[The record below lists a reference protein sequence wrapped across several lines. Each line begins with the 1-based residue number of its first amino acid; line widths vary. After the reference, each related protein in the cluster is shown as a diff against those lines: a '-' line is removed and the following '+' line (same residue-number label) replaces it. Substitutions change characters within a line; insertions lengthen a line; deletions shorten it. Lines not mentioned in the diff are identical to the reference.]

1 MTYTKN
7 TLRRVLIVLGA
18 MTLLTA
24 AACRNWKH
32 KSPEERAEWVT
43 KKITKELE
51 LNESQKQTLAAIK
64 TDLLAK
70 HAAEKAERDNQLRQ
84 FTELMRKDTIDQAKL
99 AELKKKHQQ
108 MRDRAEEQF
117 LAKIVEFHKVLTP
130 EQRNKSADLLQK
142 HMSRF
147 MGEK

>member
-24 AACRNWKH
+24 AACRNLKH

-43 KKITKELE
+43 KKITKELD

-70 HAAEKAERDNQLRQ
+70 HAAEKAERDNGVV
-84 FTELMRKDTIDQAKL
+84 
-99 AELKKKHQQ
+99 H
-108 MRDRAEEQF
+108 
-117 LAKIVEFHKVLTP
+117 
-130 EQRNKSADLLQK
+130 QRNDADHRKSKLKTNGDVYQNGK
-142 HMSRF
+142 KRHRQT
-147 MGEK
+147 

>member
-1 MTYTKN
+1 MTYTQN

-43 KKITKELE
+43 KKITKELD
-51 LNESQKQTLAAIK
+51 LNDSQKQTLAAIK
-64 TDLLAK
+64 ADLLAK
-70 HAAEKAERDNQLRQ
+70 HAAEKTEREAQLKQ

-99 AELKKKHQQ
+99 TELKKKHQQ

>member
-1 MTYTKN
+1 MNHTRH
-7 TLRRVLIVLGA
+7 TLRRVLIVMGVMA
-18 MTLLTA
+18 ALTA
-24 AACRNWKH
+24 GSCRNWKH

-43 KKITKELE
+43 KKITKELD

-70 HAAEKAERDNQLRQ
+70 HAAEKAERESQLRQ
-84 FTELMRKDTIDQAKL
+84 FTELMRKDTIDTTKL

-108 MRDRAEEQF
+108 LRDRAEEQF

-142 HMSRF
+142 HMGRF